1 MTDTTSGSL
10 EIFRQAGTVRE
21 TFIRIDAS
29 GQVTAYNGHV
39 DLGTGIEVALGQIVA
54 EELNVPLDWVR
65 VVLGNTDEVPD
76 QGPTIAS
83 ETMQITAIPLRKAA
97 AQAYRQLLRLG
108 ALRLNAPENAVTST
122 DGAVH
127 WQAQSIGYGALIAG
141 QEIAQPLDLETPV
154 KDPTQYEIV
163 GTSAPRRDMIEKLTG
178 QQLYVHDL
186 HIEGMVHGHV
196 IRPPYAGR
204 DTGDFIGNSLIDYDP
219 ASVTGMDGLIDVVRV
234 GDFLGVVA
242 ERPEQAQRIAE
253 ALDVTWRQP
262 PPLPDLGDLVN
273 SLKSHP
279 STPRALDRSGD
290 FETGIAESAKTL
302 SRTYVWPYHEHG
314 SIGPSCAVADWNEA
328 TPVVWSGTQSPHL
341 LRADLAMLVALPA
354 ETIEVRRYQV
364 AGCFGR
370 NCADDVCGD
379 ALLLSRA
386 TGKPVRVQLTR
397 AQEHLWEPK
406 GAAQI
411 MAVEGGMTAANE
423 LHAYALD
430 TWYPSNR
437 GPNLALLLTG
447 VISGEP
453 RPADMGDRTSIPP
466 YRVPHK
472 KITVHDMA
480 PIVRAAYIR
489 GVSALPN
496 TFAHESFID
505 EMAFEASEDPVA
517 FRLRHMND
525 PREAELVRRT
535 AEAAGWD
542 QREGPR
548 FRREGRMAFGQG
560 FAFATYVHGTFPGVA
575 AASAAWIVDVSV
587 DLDSGVVTLHRVF
600 VGQDQGLAVNP
611 DGVRQQIHGNV
622 IQTAGRVLTE
632 QVTFDEITPTPKSWA
647 TYPIQ
652 TFPEVPEIQ
661 TLIVSRPEDPPL
673 GVGES
678 AAVPS
683 AAAIANAIF
692 DATGVR
698 MREVPFTPEA
708 MRKALGNTDGPLRL
722 QGQPESNDNGRR
734 GKILGWAGAVAG
746 ALTLGAISLPL
757 HSPIPPSPAPKAG
770 TFSAETLERGRQVFA
785 LGDCAICHTA
795 DGDLTNAGGRA
806 METPFGTVWTTNL
819 TPDPET
825 GLGNWSY
832 EAFSRAM
839 RKGISSDGSHLYPA
853 FPYTSFAKI
862 GEEDMFALYAHLQTL
877 EPVKSETPTAQ
888 MVAPVNIRS
897 GMALWNA
904 AFHDTAP
911 FQPDPAASE
920 VWNRGKYLVE
930 AAGHC
935 GACHAPRNLLGA
947 EKPLM
952 TGTMVDGWFAPAL
965 QGVEA
970 GARGWTED
978 SLFSYMRTGLSDHA
992 AAAGPM
998 AEVVSSMTALPD
1010 DDIRAM
1016 SVYLASLI
1024 PPAAAPAVHETPP
1037 SLAPDATHRIF
1048 ESACAVC
1055 HDPAMPDLVTA
1066 ARVPL
1071 TASAVLRAPTPEAF
1085 RSLLD
1090 QGIEA
1095 PVNLDLRDMPSFR
1108 EEFTPAQRDAL
1119 AAYMR
1124 TRFAP
1129 DLPAW

>member
-1 MTDTTSGSL
+1 
-10 EIFRQAGTVRE
+10 
-21 TFIRIDAS
+21 
-29 GQVTAYNGHV
+29 
-39 DLGTGIEVALGQIVA
+39 
-54 EELNVPLDWVR
+54 
-65 VVLGNTDEVPD
+65 
-76 QGPTIAS
+76 
-83 ETMQITAIPLRKAA
+83 
-97 AQAYRQLLRLG
+97 
-108 ALRLNAPENAVTST
+108 
-122 DGAVH
+122 
-127 WQAQSIGYGALIAG
+127 
-141 QEIAQPLDLETPV
+141 
-154 KDPTQYEIV
+154 
-163 GTSAPRRDMIEKLTG
+163 
-178 QQLYVHDL
+178 
-186 HIEGMVHGHV
+186 
-196 IRPPYAGR
+196 
-204 DTGDFIGNSLIDYDP
+204 
-219 ASVTGMDGLIDVVRV
+219 
-234 GDFLGVVA
+234 
-242 ERPEQAQRIAE
+242 
-253 ALDVTWRQP
+253 
-262 PPLPDLGDLVN
+262 
-273 SLKSHP
+273 
-279 STPRALDRSGD
+279 
-290 FETGIAESAKTL
+290 
-302 SRTYVWPYHEHG
+302 
-314 SIGPSCAVADWNEA
+314 
-328 TPVVWSGTQSPHL
+328 
-341 LRADLAMLVALPA
+341 
-354 ETIEVRRYQV
+354 
-364 AGCFGR
+364 
-370 NCADDVCGD
+370 
-379 ALLLSRA
+379 
-386 TGKPVRVQLTR
+386 
-397 AQEHLWEPK
+397 
-406 GAAQI
+406 
-411 MAVEGGMTAANE
+411 
-423 LHAYALD
+423 
-430 TWYPSNR
+430 
-437 GPNLALLLTG
+437 
-447 VISGEP
+447 
-453 RPADMGDRTSIPP
+453 
-466 YRVPHK
+466 
-472 KITVHDMA
+472 
-480 PIVRAAYIR
+480 
-489 GVSALPN
+489 
-496 TFAHESFID
+496 
-505 EMAFEASEDPVA
+505 
-517 FRLRHMND
+517 
-525 PREAELVRRT
+525 
-535 AEAAGWD
+535 
-542 QREGPR
+542 
-548 FRREGRMAFGQG
+548 
-560 FAFATYVHGTFPGVA
+560 
-575 AASAAWIVDVSV
+575 
-587 DLDSGVVTLHRVF
+587 
-600 VGQDQGLAVNP
+600 
-611 DGVRQQIHGNV
+611 
-622 IQTAGRVLTE
+622 
-632 QVTFDEITPTPKSWA
+632 
-647 TYPIQ
+647 
-652 TFPEVPEIQ
+652 
-661 TLIVSRPEDPPL
+661 
-673 GVGES
+673 
-678 AAVPS
+678 
-683 AAAIANAIF
+683 
-692 DATGVR
+692 
-698 MREVPFTPEA
+698 
-708 MRKALGNTDGPLRL
+708 
-722 QGQPESNDNGRR
+722 
-734 GKILGWAGAVAG
+734 
-746 ALTLGAISLPL
+746 
-757 HSPIPPSPAPKAG
+757 G